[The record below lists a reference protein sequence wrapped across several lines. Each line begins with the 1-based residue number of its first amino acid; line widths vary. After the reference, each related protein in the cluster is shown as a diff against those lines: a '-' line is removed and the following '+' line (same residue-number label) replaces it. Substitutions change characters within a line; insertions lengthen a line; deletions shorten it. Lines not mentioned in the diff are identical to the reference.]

1 VSLCLAIGEGCDTR
15 IHDDRYNAII
25 VVGVIRVICD
35 GEDLSSDPRR
45 GDGGGH
51 LHFLDG

>member
-1 VSLCLAIGEGCDTR
+1 MSLRLAIGEGCGTR
-15 IHDDRYNAII
+15 IHEVRYSAII